1 MSSKIKIF
9 FYLIFICICTSC
21 INSPKNKIDQI
32 KNQILPMRE
41 RAELRNQILKDR
53 FKTVLP
59 DIMRRNNIDMWII
72 IAREYNEDPVIR
84 TMLPATWLNA
94 RRRTILVVHDPGNN
108 KSLEGYAIA
117 RYDVGDMFIKSWD
130 PEKQPNQY
138 QALSDFISQKNPKK
152 IGINKSQYFAQADG
166 LTSIEHDLF
175 MKSLPNRY
183 KDKIVS
189 AENVAIGWLETRSEL
204 EMNIYPT
211 ICKIAHDIIKE
222 GFSAE
227 NIKPGITTTDDI
239 VWWYRERIR
248 ELKLV
253 TWFHPTVDIQRN
265 DNQKFDFLSSFS
277 KEKPD
282 NVILPGDLLHV
293 DFGITYLGLNT
304 DTQQHAYVLLPTE
317 KKTPVYLQNA
327 LKTGNQLQDIL
338 TEQFE
343 TGKTGNE
350 MLKAALD
357 KAKNNG
363 IKPQIYTHPIGYYGH
378 GSGPT
383 IGMWDKQDGVP
394 VNGDYPLYANT
405 AYSIELNAKVFI
417 KEWNKEIAIML
428 EEDAFF
434 DGEECMYIDPR
445 QTDMIE
451 IDWEK

>member
-21 INSPKNKIDQI
+21 INSPKSKIDQI

-59 DIMRRNNIDMWII
+59 EIMRRNNIDMWII

-117 RYDVGDMFIKSWD
+117 RYDVGDMFLKSWD

-204 EMNIYPT
+204 EMDIYPT

-277 KEKPD
+277 KAKAD

-394 VNGDYPLYANT
+394 VNGDYPLYPNT

-417 KEWNKEIAIML
+417 QEWNKEIAIML